1 MATPNNARHG
11 IVKADPSALLRLS
24 AHKAKPGGTI
34 APGFKAKKA
43 LNLKYMGGKTIPNL
57 SFKSFYLGGS
67 GWAASDVQ
75 NIDTALSGALSDP
88 HLNNVIL
95 QYYPGAA
102 SISTTFLGSKTLT
115 APVAGPFTRDSV
127 NPVLAGLL
135 ADGSLQGV
143 DLANTLICLMLP
155 PGVELTTDAAGGVGK
170 LKGDGADNLDSS
182 KQGLGGYHGSCHI
195 GNQVVYFAVAVYSQF
210 INGQPNGIPVWP
222 DSWKNVVATLYHE
235 LNEARTDP
243 DVEESMRQNN
253 DALLGWYSQ
262 KGGEIGDIPI
272 TEAGANIRSVMVEL
286 TLGNGVVAPIQLM
299 WSNAVGGPEGPFG

>member
-1 MATPNNARHG
+1 MPTSTNSWRG
-11 IVKADPSALLRLS
+11 IVKADPSVLMNLR
-24 AHKAKPGGTI
+24 AHKVKPGGKI

-43 LNLKYMGGKTIPNL
+43 LNLKYMGGKTISNL

-67 GWAASDVQ
+67 AWMASDMQ
-75 NIDTALSGALSDP
+75 NIDAALSGALADP
-88 HLNNVIL
+88 HLNNVML
-95 QYYPGAA
+95 QYYPGAT
-102 SISTTFLGSKTLT
+102 SISTAFLGSKTLT
-115 APVAGPFTRDSV
+115 AAVDNPFTRDSV
-127 NPVLAGLL
+127 NPVLAALL
-135 ADGSLQGV
+135 ADGSLQGA
-143 DLANTLICLMLP
+143 DLADTVVCLMLP
-155 PGVELTTDAAGGVGK
+155 PGIELTTDAAGGVGRVM
-170 LKGDGADNLDSS
+170 GDDNLDSS

-195 GNQVVYFAVAVYSQF
+195 GNQVVYFSVAVYSQF

-253 DALLGWYSQ
+253 NALLGWYSQ
-262 KGGEIGDIPI
+262 KAGEIGDIPI